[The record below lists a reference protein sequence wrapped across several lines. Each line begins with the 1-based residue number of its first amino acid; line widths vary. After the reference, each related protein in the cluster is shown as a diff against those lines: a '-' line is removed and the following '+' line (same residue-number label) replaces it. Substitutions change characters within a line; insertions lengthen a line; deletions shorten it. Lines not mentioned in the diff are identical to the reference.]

1 MKNYLSVKIL
11 ILVLFSLNGALV
23 LAQEFNFEPPFFRAS
38 WSVESSLFDCRVS
51 QQIPGFGEAR
61 FQHRAGEALG
71 FQLIDFSK
79 QLDFS
84 EVALSLQPAIWN
96 DKDRVRELG
105 AVDLGQGLSR
115 DMSLLL
121 MSELRSR
128 MMPEFQG
135 MAAYDPE
142 QNIKVLLSPINFAE
156 AFEAYQVCALSLL
169 SVNFD
174 QVQRSTLY
182 WELEVR
188 ELNDEA
194 KVTLERIAVYA
205 NADPS
210 ILSVEVA
217 SYTDTSGSNIF
228 NQEISEDRAENV
240 VSYLVAQGVE
250 PSMIVSTAH
259 GESREY
265 LIHDPETSEAMK
277 NENRRVIIVLS
288 QR

>member
-1 MKNYLSVKIL
+1 M
-11 ILVLFSLNGALV
+11 
-23 LAQEFNFEPPFFRAS
+23 
-38 WSVESSLFDCRVS
+38 
-51 QQIPGFGEAR
+51 
-61 FQHRAGEALG
+61 
-71 FQLIDFSK
+71 
-79 QLDFS
+79 
-84 EVALSLQPAIWN
+84 
-96 DKDRVRELG
+96 
-105 AVDLGQGLSR
+105 
-115 DMSLLL
+115 
-121 MSELRSR
+121 
-128 MMPEFQG
+128 
-135 MAAYDPE
+135 
-142 QNIKVLLSPINFAE
+142 
-156 AFEAYQVCALSLL
+156 
-169 SVNFD
+169 
-174 QVQRSTLY
+174 Y